1 MSFAIGTVAIVGGA
15 IALAA
20 AGTKYGMARSGRRK
34 RIDEQNEAKAEMDRL
49 KQEYADLDTSN
60 LAANVR
66 NPYADLTNQ
75 FANLENVYEDLTVNQ
90 QQAQFEQQMAQQQQA
105 NIMQQ
110 MGAAAG
116 GSGIAALAQTM
127 AQQGQLQAQ
136 RASAS
141 IGMQEGRIQQLQA
154 GEAGRL
160 QTLEAQGAAQTER
173 LRAMGEQQAET
184 TRLTGAEA
192 ARGLE
197 WQKTGTMLGM
207 EQQRLAAANEARARA
222 KQQMMSAIGD
232 VGNIGLALMGSK
244 KAPATTNLGGGNTQQ
259 SMPTYPY
266 QQPVQYRMQ
275 GPGPEDDPVTLAAG
289 QRFGV
294 SNEAQ
299 IQTIPNQSNYGWG
312 SPLYKKKRKKK

>member
-1 MSFAIGTVAIVGGA
+1 MSWAMVVGGS
-15 IALAA
+15 IALTAA
-20 AGTKYGMARSGRRK
+20 AVKYGMARSGRAE
-34 RIDEQNEAKAEMDRL
+34 RIEEQKQAKAEMQRW

-75 FANLENVYEDLTVNQ
+75 FANLENVYEDLTVNR

-160 QTLEAQGAAQTER
+160 QTLEAQGATQIER
-173 LRAMGEQQAET
+173 LRAAGEQQAEI
-184 TRLTGAEA
+184 TRLQGAEA

-197 WQKTGTMLGM
+197 WQKTGTMFGI
-207 EQQRLAAANEARARA
+207 EQQRLGAANLARAQA
-222 KQQMMSAIGD
+222 KQQMMGAVGDIGN
-232 VGNIGLALMGSK
+232 VGLSIMGSK
-244 KAPATTNLGGGNTQQ
+244 QAPAPTGDTTGGSTGTGGANMKMATPTGTSASGQPLVTQV
-259 SMPTYPY
+259 MTPTGAEMNIPGAGDYSGGFNF
-266 QQPVQYRMQ
+266 QQPIYDANGNCV
-275 GPGPEDDPVTLAAG
+275 AG
-289 QRFGV
+289 CQ
-294 SNEAQ
+294 
-299 IQTIPNQSNYGWG
+299 
-312 SPLYKKKRKKK
+312 

>member
-1 MSFAIGTVAIVGGA
+1 MSWAMVVGAA
-15 IALAA
+15 IATTAA
-20 AGTKYGMARSGRRK
+20 AVKYGMARSGRAE
-34 RIDEQNEAKAEMDRL
+34 RIEEQEQAKAEMERL
-49 KQEYADLDTSN
+49 KQEDADLDTSN

-173 LRAMGEQQAET
+173 LRAAGAQQAET

-197 WQKTGTMLGM
+197 WGKTGTLLGM
-207 EQQRLAAANEARARA
+207 SQQRLGAANQARAQA
-222 KQQMMSAIGD
+222 KKQQMEAVGDIGET
-232 VGNIGLALMGSK
+232 GMALASVAGGAKMPGGGG
-244 KAPATTNLGGGNTQQ
+244 TTLGGTSALPTQQ
-259 SMPTYPY
+259 QMQSGLDVEPAYGSFAESQLGQGIMGTDYTGGFNY
-266 QQPVQYRMQ
+266 QQPIYDANGNCV
-275 GPGPEDDPVTLAAG
+275 AG
-289 QRFGV
+289 C
-294 SNEAQ
+294 
-299 IQTIPNQSNYGWG
+299 
-312 SPLYKKKRKKK
+312 K